1 VEEASKKSG
10 QIVEVFFSYSHK
22 DERMRE
28 KLETHLSALRREN
41 VIAGWHDRKIMPGT
55 EWKDQIDEHIETA
68 HIILLLVSA
77 DFLNSD
83 YCYDVELKRAI
94 SRHDGGEARVIP
106 IILRPCD
113 WLNTPFGKLQALPRD
128 GKPVSDGATQDHAF
142 NEIARGIRRVVEE
155 MTKAL
160 PQDRGSSVES
170 EGTRK
175 QNKTLSE
182 DLLATPR
189 VSSVQISTNVA
200 EKLERM
206 RFINAGLKSDEE
218 LLDDDY
224 VMAEYRAMLAEM
236 VETFLPLVKQLVK
249 AGLLTMNINIE
260 DINDL
265 HKHSTLT
272 GEPTIVFD
280 NGNIWIDAE
289 YAGGNLRKRARKVA
303 RKHAQTRNPGGP
315 RKRKPLKR
323 KN

>member
-1 VEEASKKSG
+1 MKEASKKSG
-10 QIVEVFFSYSHK
+10 ETIEVFFSYSHK

-28 KLETHLSALRREN
+28 KLEKHLSALRREN

-55 EWKDQIDEHIETA
+55 EWKDQIDKHVETA

-94 SRHDGGEARVIP
+94 ARHDAGEAHVIP

-128 GKPVSDGATQDHAF
+128 GKPVSDGVTQDHAF

-155 MTKAL
+155 MSKA
-160 PQDRGSSVES
+160 PQRGRDSSAEL
-170 EGTRK
+170 EETQK
-175 QNKTLSE
+175 HDKTLSE
-182 DLLATPR
+182 DPHAIPQ
-189 VSSVQISTNVA
+189 VGSVQISKNVA

-206 RFINAGLKSDEE
+206 RFINAGIKSDEE
-218 LLDDDY
+218 LLDNDE
-224 VMAEYRAMLAEM
+224 VMAEYRTMLAEM
-236 VETFLPLVKQLVK
+236 VETFLPLVKQFVK

-260 DINDL
+260 DIDDL

-280 NGNIWIDAE
+280 NGNIWIDTE
-289 YAGGNLRKRARKVA
+289 YAGGILRKGRRVTGEQSRKRNLRR
-303 RKHAQTRNPGGP
+303 P
-315 RKRKPLKR
+315 RKRNLAKGKQ
-323 KN
+323 